1 MCKEK
6 TATKVD
12 NLATKNRDWQRDGFK
27 PFAANRRTNRL
38 VSKRNECFCSLNR
51 KIFKVLYYE
60 DMKKFYAIKSK
71 RIGNLRYIYIY
82 RDVSGI
88 IGKKEYS
95 VMFMK

>member
-6 TATKVD
+6 TVTKVD
-12 NLATKNRDWQRDGFK
+12 NIATKNRDWQRGGFK
-27 PFAANRRTNRL
+27 PFAANRRTDRL
-38 VSKRNECFCSLNR
+38 VSKRNECFCSLKR

-71 RIGNLRYIYIY
+71 RIGNLRYIYIRTFLVY
-82 RDVSGI
+82 HWE
-88 IGKKEYS
+88 KEYS